1 MSMHIQPFF
10 DPDTSTVTYVVT
22 DTMTRHCAV
31 IDSVLDYDPQAGRT
45 STRSA
50 DKVIRY
56 IKSKRL
62 KLEWVLETHI
72 HADHLTAADYMKQTL
87 GGKLGIGRHV
97 VKVLKHWVPL
107 FGTMRDTPLDGSQFD
122 RLFAD
127 NEYFT
132 IGKLAVKVIHTPGHT
147 PDGVS
152 YFVDDAVFVGDTL
165 FMPPIGTART
175 DFLGGSAKTLYAS
188 IRKIL
193 SLPDSTRIFHCHDYP
208 PEGKKPFWE
217 STVAGQKKSNVMIGG
232 GISEAAYVKARN
244 RRDKGKAVPRLLLP
258 AIQVNLR
265 AGGLGRSEKNGIQYV
280 RIPLNQF

>member
-22 DTMTRHCAV
+22 DTTTRYCAV
-31 IDSVLDYDPQAGRT
+31 IDSVLDYNPQAGRT
-45 STRSA
+45 STSFA
-50 DKVIRY
+50 DKVIHY

-62 KLEWVLETHI
+62 KLEWILETHI
-72 HADHLTAADYMKQTL
+72 HADHLTAADYIKQKL

-97 VKVLKHWVPL
+97 AKVLKHWVPL
-107 FGTMRDTPLDGSQFD
+107 LGTARDTPLDGSQFD

-127 NEYFT
+127 NECFMV
-132 IGKLAVKVIHTPGHT
+132 GKLAVKVIHTPGHT

-152 YFVDDAVFVGDTL
+152 YFVGDAIFVGDTL
-165 FMPPIGTART
+165 FMPSVGTART
-175 DFLGGSAKTLYAS
+175 DFPGGGAKTLYAS
-188 IRKIL
+188 IQKIL

-208 PEGKKPFWE
+208 PEGKKPSWE
-217 STVAGQKKSNVMIGG
+217 STVAEQKKSNVMLGN

-265 AGGLGRSEKNGIQYV
+265 AGGLGRNEKNGIQYM